1 MTVTK
6 SVNYPVS
13 DGTAVVLS
21 EGVASVLQYI
31 GCKKVK
37 AIKRKAR
44 RDLYVPDWILLD
56 VLGIKKMLPLW
67 QMVANEDQ
75 LHRVLEGEGRI
86 HHDGSNSFLPENFRR
101 DPWPELD
108 ASVLE
113 TKEPTAK
120 TGQTPENIR
129 VQQRE
134 WLDDAVLYQT
144 AIRQTQKL
152 ADGEVGDFVQ
162 EAFQAAFEAVVAGL
176 CDAETKAALCSYFL
190 ATCRNKI

>member
-6 SVNYPVS
+6 NVNFPCS
-13 DGTAVVLS
+13 DASFVVLTERMADVVMS
-21 EGVASVLQYI
+21 IPCKNVRVVKRTNKAGVL
-31 GCKKVK
+31 VK
-37 AIKRKAR
+37 NY
-44 RDLYVPDWILLD
+44 YVPDWILLD

-75 LHRVLEGEGRI
+75 LHKVLEGEGRI

-129 VQQRE
+129 VQ
-134 WLDDAVLYQT
+134 
-144 AIRQTQKL
+144 
-152 ADGEVGDFVQ
+152 
-162 EAFQAAFEAVVAGL
+162 
-176 CDAETKAALCSYFL
+176 
-190 ATCRNKI
+190 